1 MQTKHFFAVAVLAV
15 LTSGAFAQQLQAPRP
30 STFDGQSAHDQ
41 GPLTRDEFLNRASE
55 RFDRLDANK
64 DGKLTPDE
72 RRQERQY
79 RWNRPARRQAEGLGP
94 HVGHQPL
101 PSQGK

>member
-1 MQTKHFFAVAVLAV
+1 MQTKHFFAVAVLAG
-15 LTSGAFAQQLQAPRP
+15 LTSSALAQQLQAPRP
-30 STFDGQSAHDQ
+30 STFEGQSAHDK

-72 RRQERQY
+72 RRPERQY
-79 RWNRPARRQAEGLGP
+79 RWNRPARPQLEGPGP
-94 HVGHQPL
+94 HVGHPPL
-101 PSQGK
+101 PSPGK